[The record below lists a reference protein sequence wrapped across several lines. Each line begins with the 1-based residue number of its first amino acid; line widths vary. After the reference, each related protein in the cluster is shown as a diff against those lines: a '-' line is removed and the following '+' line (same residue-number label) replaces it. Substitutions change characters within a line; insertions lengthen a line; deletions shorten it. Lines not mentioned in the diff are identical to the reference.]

1 MSTPESDTSD
11 ELIAEKL
18 LTLTIRR
25 KHGKTLI
32 STLRKTY
39 GCNFLPHCGDGE
51 ELRNVFHKMDTASLT
66 ELIRDHK
73 AGKLAKICGD

>member
-1 MSTPESDTSD
+1 VETPESDARD
-11 ELIAEKL
+11 EIIAEKL

-25 KHGKTLI
+25 KHGNALV

-39 GCNFLPHCGDGE
+39 GCNFAPHCGDGE
-51 ELRNVFHKMDTASLT
+51 KLRNVFHKMDTASLT

-73 AGKLAKICGD
+73 AGKLAKICGN